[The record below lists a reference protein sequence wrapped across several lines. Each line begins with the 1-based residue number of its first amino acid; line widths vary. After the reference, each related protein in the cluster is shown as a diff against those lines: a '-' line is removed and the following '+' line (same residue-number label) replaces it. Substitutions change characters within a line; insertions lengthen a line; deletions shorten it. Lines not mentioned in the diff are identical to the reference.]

1 MVTERA
7 GSDLMPGPQDQL
19 AEQAQGPDP
28 VRLRESDR
36 VDAELQERMER
47 LPPGHPSSP
56 YNGDGSPK
64 PPVPDPFE
72 HDLPIPG
79 DPDYQ
84 PDAADTSE
92 ADHPTDGSSEGVDHP
107 PYEVDEGVEGG
118 ELTADSEADRSL
130 PAEDMPRE
138 GPDGSWEWKAYPL
151 SAAEAKFADQC
162 VSRCREAEGR
172 DQSGA
177 YGQRGLTPSMRRIEG
192 QLGQGELVPE
202 TEKYALK
209 SSDRL
214 KEKLA
219 KLISDE
225 PGADPRELASRIADG
240 IRYTFRFPDEEY
252 TSGVAEICDSL
263 TSAGFQLYER
273 KNAWADETKSY
284 KGINS
289 TWMDR
294 DSGLLFEVQVH
305 TAASWTAKQESHREY
320 EVIASRAATT
330 EEKSRARIQQD
341 QIFARVSTPD
351 GAAEIPTYRKEGW

>member
-1 MVTERA
+1 
-7 GSDLMPGPQDQL
+7 MPGPQDQL
-19 AEQAQGPDP
+19 AEQAQSPDP

-36 VDAELQERMER
+36 VDAELQGRLER

-84 PDAADTSE
+84 PDAVDIPET
-92 ADHPTDGSSEGVDHP
+92 DHPTDDSSEGVDHP
-107 PYEVDEGVEGG
+107 QHEVDEGAAGG
-118 ELTADSEADRSL
+118 ECTADSEADRVL
-130 PAEDMPRE
+130 AGEDPPRE
-138 GPDGSWEWKAYPL
+138 GPDGSWEWKGYPL
-151 SAAEAKFADQC
+151 SPDEAKFADQC
-162 VSRCREAEGR
+162 LSRCRAAEGR
-172 DQSGA
+172 DQDGG
-177 YGQRGLTPSMRRIEG
+177 YGQRGLTPAMRRIEG

-225 PGADPRELASRIADG
+225 PGTNPRELVSRIADG
-240 IRYTFRFPDEEY
+240 IRYTFLFPDEEY
-252 TSGVAEICDSL
+252 ASGVVETCDYL

-273 KNAWADETKSY
+273 KNTWVDEEKSY
-284 KGINS
+284 KGVNS
-289 TWMDR
+289 TWMDC
-294 DSGLLFEVQVH
+294 DSELFFEVQMH

-320 EVIASRAATT
+320 EIIASRSTTT
-330 EEKSRARIQQD
+330 EEKSRARIRQD
-341 QIFARVSTPD
+341 QIFARVPTPD
-351 GAAEIPTYRKEGW
+351 GVAEIPTYRKEGW